1 MFGSG
6 RAILSLRDSYRRD
19 LREVKQATAF
29 EYVRFHAIFHDEV
42 GLYDE
47 DATGNPVY
55 NFSYVD
61 QIYDGLLANGVRPFV
76 ELSFMP
82 KKLAAQ
88 QAVHAFWYHPIVSP
102 PKDWSKWSDLISHFA
117 RHLVDRYGID
127 EVSHWYF
134 EVWNEP
140 NLDFWAGE
148 PKEQTYDQLYDVA
161 ARTLKA
167 VNVRLRVGG
176 PATAQAAWVDRFIRH
191 CVENHIPIDFVSTHV
206 YANDTAADV
215 FGTKE
220 AIPRTQMVCRAARK
234 VHDQVTA
241 TPRPDL
247 PIIWSEYN
255 ASYKN
260 EPDVTDSVF
269 MGPWLANTIR
279 QCDGL
284 TEMMSYW
291 TFSDVFEEQGVVK
304 QPFYGGFGLMAE
316 DGLPKPS
323 FNAFKLLHLLGQQ
336 RILEDSES
344 ALVTRRS
351 DGTLV
356 MAVWNLFLPE
366 EQGEPKTVTI
376 VVKGLAGHRRAL
388 ISRVDSTHGS
398 LFGVYDALGKPLNPT
413 QKQMDELRHAAEL
426 ASPETRYLQKWKAHP
441 CFAAS
446 GTCFNRTPTRV
457 PQSLESG
464 PFHPPLC
471 LRILH
476 ERFPYESGTGIF
488 RHQHRNSGI
497 NSHDVTVVPAGQGI
511 ECIDKPVT
519 TPSASA
525 IPILDGV
532 EDAHRLLWKKGQRT
546 PSSAGNDRSIDRPG
560 RRWPAPHYVALGES
574 EAVMPQRS
582 SV

>member
-1 MFGSG
+1 MRQSVRLATAVFCTAILLLGSLQPAQPRTQAPRPPGSPRALAETIEVDPSAPSHPFPHYWEQTFGSG

-19 LREVKQATAF
+19 LREVKQATDF

-88 QAVHAFWYHPIVSP
+88 QDVHVFWYHPIVSP

-117 RHLVDRYGID
+117 QHLVDRYGID

-148 PKEQTYDQLYDVA
+148 PKEQTYYQLYDVA
-161 ARTLKA
+161 ARALKA
-167 VNVRLRVGG
+167 VNARLRVGG

-220 AIPRTQMVCRAARK
+220 AIPRTQMVCRAAHK
-234 VHDQVTA
+234 VHDQVMA
-241 TPRPDL
+241 TSRPDL

-269 MGPWLANTIR
+269 MGPWLADTIR

-284 TEMMSYW
+284 TDMMSYW

-304 QPFYGGFGLMAE
+304 QPFYGGFGLIAE

-323 FNAFKLLHLLGQQ
+323 FNSFKLLHLLGQQ
-336 RILEDSES
+336 RIAEDSES
-344 ALVTRRS
+344 ALITRRS

-366 EQGEPKTVTI
+366 EQGEPKTATI

-398 LFGVYDALGKPLNPT
+398 LFGTYDALGKPLNPT
-413 QKQMDELRHAAEL
+413 QRQIDELRHAAEL
-426 ASPETRYLQKWKAHP
+426 PLPEIRYLQNGKLTIVLP
-441 CFAAS
+441 
-446 GTCFNRTPTRV
+446 
-457 PQSLESG
+457 PQGLALIE
-464 PFHPPLC
+464 
-471 LRILH
+471 LR
-476 ERFPYESGTGIF
+476 
-488 RHQHRNSGI
+488 
-497 NSHDVTVVPAGQGI
+497 
-511 ECIDKPVT
+511 
-519 TPSASA
+519 
-525 IPILDGV
+525 
-532 EDAHRLLWKKGQRT
+532 
-546 PSSAGNDRSIDRPG
+546 
-560 RRWPAPHYVALGES
+560 
-574 EAVMPQRS
+574 
-582 SV
+582 